1 MPESSVDA
9 ALPGVVP
16 PGSII
21 RTPWPDVDI
30 PDVSL
35 SAYVLADAEKRGDRP
50 ALIDGLS
57 GRTLTY
63 AKLAEHVRRSAAG
76 LAARGF
82 RKGHV
87 LGLYSPNLPEFA
99 VAFLAPAMLGGTVTT
114 ANPQLTAHELAKQL
128 ADAHATMLVTV
139 PQLLDKARQAAD
151 QAGVRDILVF
161 GDAYMPFAGLL
172 EAGDDPPAVDI
183 NPTEDVVAL
192 PYSSGTTGLSKGVML
207 THRNL
212 VANCIQTDGPQP
224 LGDGDVTIAVLPF
237 FHIYA
242 LTVVLNRGLAN
253 GATIVTMPRFEME
266 PFLELVQRHRAT
278 LLYLVPPVIVGLAKS
293 ALVDRFDLSSVQS
306 IMTGAAPLDAALAE
320 SCAERIGCAVTQGY
334 GLTETSPVTH
344 LTPVGRNKPGSI
356 GPPVANTEAMVVDL
370 ATGNALGPGERGEIW
385 VRGPQVMKG
394 YLGQPAATADAFAR
408 DGWFR
413 TGDIAFADEDGYF
426 TIVDRAKELIKY
438 KGFQVPPAELEGVL
452 VSHPSVADAAVIG
465 VPDEE
470 AGEVPKAYVVLK
482 GEATAEELMAYV
494 AERVAPYKKIRLI
507 EVIDQIPKSASG
519 KILRRVL
526 VEQERARAAGS

>member
-1 MPESSVDA
+1 
-9 ALPGVVP
+9 
-16 PGSII
+16 
-21 RTPWPDVDI
+21 
-30 PDVSL
+30 
-35 SAYVLADAEKRGDRP
+35 
-50 ALIDGLS
+50 
-57 GRTLTY
+57 
-63 AKLAEHVRRSAAG
+63 VRRAAAG

-82 RKGHV
+82 RKGDV
-87 LGLYSPNLPEFA
+87 LALYSPNLPEFA
-99 VAFLAPAMLGGTVTT
+99 VAFHAPAMLGGTVTI
-114 ANPQLTAHELAKQL
+114 ANPQLTVHELVKQL
-128 ADAHATMLVTV
+128 ADAQATVLVTV
-139 PQLLDKARQAAD
+139 PQLLDSARQAAD
-151 QAGVRDILVF
+151 QAGVRDVLVF
-161 GDAYMPFAGLL
+161 GEAYGSTAFAQLL
-172 EAGDDPPAVDI
+172 ETGDEPPAVDI

-212 VANCIQTDGPQP
+212 VANCLQIDGLQP
-224 LGDGDVTIAVLPF
+224 LGAGDLTIAVLPF

-266 PFLELVQRHRAT
+266 SFLELVQRHRAT
-278 LLYLVPPVIVGLAKS
+278 RLYLVPPGIIGLAKS
-293 ALVDRFDLSSVQS
+293 PQVDRFDLSSVQS
-306 IMTGAAPLDAALAE
+306 IMVGAAPMDAALAE
-320 SCAERIGCAVTQGY
+320 SCAERIGCVVAQGY

-356 GPPVANTEAMVVDL
+356 GPLVANTEAMVVDV
-370 ATGNALGPGERGEIW
+370 ATGNPLGPGERGEIW

-438 KGFQVPPAELEGVL
+438 KGFQVPPAELEAVL
-452 VSHPSVADAAVIG
+452 VSHPSVADAAVVG
-465 VPDEE
+465 VPDQE
-470 AGEVPKAYVVLK
+470 AGEVPKAYVVLTD
-482 GEATAEELMAYV
+482 EATADELMAYV
-494 AERVAPYKKIRLI
+494 AERVAPYKKIRLV
-507 EVIDQIPKSASG
+507 EVIDLIPKSASG

-526 VEQERARAAGS
+526 LEQERARAAGW